1 MTRPDLGRDFLA
13 RDDFVARD
21 WAPSIPG
28 TAPRRL
34 PSPLPGAVL
43 YTTLTLFAT
52 MLAWALLGRLDIIAV
67 AQGKLVPS
75 GYVKIVQ
82 PAESGIVREILVRE
96 GEEVVPGQVLMRM
109 DTRVSDADTANLD
122 NDLQLRRLQ
131 LRRIDAELTGRPF
144 ARAGGERPE
153 LFQQAFAQY
162 RANRESLHNQLD
174 GERAVLERAR
184 QELRGAEEMRL
195 RLEQTVPIYREQE
208 AAHDKLV
215 QDGFMSKLA
224 GLEKTRE
231 RIEKEQELKAQG
243 HQVES
248 LRAQI
253 QQSQKKL
260 AQIAA
265 LYRQQLQN
273 ERAEAQAQ
281 LMKLEQEGAKQAYRR
296 GLLELKAPHHGIVKD
311 LATHTPGTVVSPGT
325 ILMTVVPQNEQVKAE
340 VWVADVD
347 AGLVRVGQKAKVK
360 LGAYAFQ
367 KYGMVEG
374 VVEYVSPD
382 AAELP
387 DTRERDRRDA
397 RTHVM
402 PPSGFRALVAL
413 DSRYLERDG
422 RRHRIN
428 AGMLVSAEIHLGTR
442 TVMEYLLSPV
452 SKTLHEAAREL

>member
-1 MTRPDLGRDFLA
+1 MGRLYERRYPSEFLTGADAHGQWPAPMA
-13 RDDFVARD
+13 R
-21 WAPSIPG
+21 
-28 TAPRRL
+28 
-34 PSPLPGAVL
+34 AVL
-43 YTTLTLFAT
+43 YLVLGLFAA
-52 MLAWALLGRLDIIAV
+52 MLVWALLGRLDIIAV

-82 PAESGIVREILVRE
+82 PAESGVVREILVRE
-96 GEEVVPGQVLMRM
+96 GEEVRVGQVLMRM
-109 DTRVSDADTANLD
+109 DTRVSDADLANLE
-122 NDLQLRRLQ
+122 NDLHLHRLQ
-131 LRRIDAELTGRPF
+131 LRRIDAELADRGF
-144 ARAGGERPE
+144 SLIDGDHPE
-153 LFQQAFAQY
+153 LFRQALAQY
-162 RANRESLHNQLD
+162 RANRESLRHLLD
-174 GERAVLERAR
+174 GESAVLERAR
-184 QELRGAEEMRL
+184 QDLRGAEEMHA

-208 AAHDKLV
+208 AAHEKLV
-215 QDGFMSKLA
+215 RDGFMSKLA

-243 HQVES
+243 HEVAS

-253 QQSQKKL
+253 DQSQKKI
-260 AQIAA
+260 AQISAA
-265 LYRQQLQN
+265 YRQQLQN
-273 ERAEAQAQ
+273 ERAEAQAR
-281 LMKLEQEGAKQAYRR
+281 LLKFEQEVEKQAYRR
-296 GLLELKAPHHGIVKD
+296 GLLELKAPHQGIVKD

-325 ILMTVVPQNEQVKAE
+325 ILMTVVPHDEQVKAE

-347 AGLVRVGQKAKVK
+347 AGFVQVGQKAKVK

-374 VVEYVSPD
+374 RVEYVSPD

-413 DSRYLERDG
+413 DAPYLERDG
-422 RRHRIN
+422 RRYPIN
-428 AGMLVSAEIHLGTR
+428 SGMLVSAEIHLGTR

-452 SKTLHEAAREL
+452 SRTLHEAGREL

>member
-1 MTRPDLGRDFLA
+1 MNRATTG
-13 RDDFVARD
+13 
-21 WAPSIPG
+21 SG
-28 TAPRRL
+28 TAAQSAMADFQRDAPAPMAR
-34 PSPLPGAVL
+34 AVL
-43 YTTLTLFAT
+43 YLALALFAT
-52 MLAWALLGRLDIIAV
+52 LLAWALFGRLDIIAV

-82 PAESGIVREILVRE
+82 PAESGIVKEILVRE
-96 GEEVVPGQVLMRM
+96 GEEVNAGQVLMRM
-109 DTRVSDADTANLD
+109 DTQVSDADTANVD
-122 NDLQLRRLQ
+122 NDLGLRRLQ
-131 LRRIDAELTGRPF
+131 LRRIDAELAGRPF
-144 ARAGGERPE
+144 PLLAGDPADLYRT
-153 LFQQAFAQY
+153 AADQY
-162 RANRESLHNQLD
+162 RANRESLQHQLD
-174 GERAVLERAR
+174 GERAVLARAQ
-184 QELRGAEEMRL
+184 QELRSAQEMKS

-208 AAHDKLV
+208 AAHGKLV

-253 QQSQKKL
+253 DQSQKKL
-260 AQIAA
+260 SQITAN
-265 LYRQQLQN
+265 YRQQLQN

-296 GLLELKAPHHGIVKD
+296 GLLELKAPHEGIIKD

-325 ILMTVVPQNEQVKAE
+325 ILMTVVPHNEQVKAE

-347 AGLVRVGQKAKVK
+347 AGFVRVGQKAKVK
-360 LGAYAFQ
+360 LGAYAFS

-374 VVEYVSPD
+374 RVEYVSPD

-413 DSRYLERDG
+413 DSPHLERDG
-422 RRHRIN
+422 RRYPIN
-428 AGMLVSAEIHLGTR
+428 SGMLVSAEIHLGTR

-452 SKTLHEAAREL
+452 SKTLHEAGREL